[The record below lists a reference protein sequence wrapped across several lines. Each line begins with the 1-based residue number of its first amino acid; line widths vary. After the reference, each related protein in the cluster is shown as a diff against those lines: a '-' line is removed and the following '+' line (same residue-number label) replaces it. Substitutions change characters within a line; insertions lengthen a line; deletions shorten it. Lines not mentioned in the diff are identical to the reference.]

1 MINLSADH
9 VRVGGDAADRSE
21 AIDPDRARTQ
31 RVRRGTVA
39 RDESTS
45 VQLFDRRHDAL

>member
-45 VQLFDRRHDAL
+45 AQLFDRGHDAL